1 MRNAIGL
8 AILAGAFSFAGG
20 AEAAPPALSD
30 HAAISRELAKPAEQ
44 AGRKARNKRYVKRRM
59 IGPITPIG
67 APTSTATGSS
77 TTPMAVR
84 CSEQAAP

>member
-30 HAAISRELAKPAEQ
+30 HAAISRELVDEWNAFIRLDELKLTYRPDCGCGQ
-44 AGRKARNKRYVKRRM
+44 
-59 IGPITPIG
+59 
-67 APTSTATGSS
+67 
-77 TTPMAVR
+77 
-84 CSEQAAP
+84 